1 MEVEARERLIPDG
14 NFETLEIDVKNKILR
29 INGRDFARGTTS
41 FRLYCD
47 SSNKPDEWWK
57 ISMGIDTKV
66 VYTANYDIDGNKT
79 SEEERQLNN

>member
-1 MEVEARERLIPDG
+1 MEGRERLIPEG
-14 NFETLEIDVKNKILR
+14 NFETLEIDVKNKVMR

-41 FRLYCD
+41 FALYCD
-47 SSNKPDEWWK
+47 ASAEPDKWWK

-79 SEEERQLNN
+79 SEGERQLKK